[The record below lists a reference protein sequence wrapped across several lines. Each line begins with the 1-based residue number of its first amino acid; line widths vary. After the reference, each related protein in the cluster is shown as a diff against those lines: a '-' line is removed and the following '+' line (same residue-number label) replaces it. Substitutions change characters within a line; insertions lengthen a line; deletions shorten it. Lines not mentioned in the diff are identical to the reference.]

1 MKEQVLE
8 LLKRARRPLGFG
20 EIVSQMKLKGAE
32 KRLLKKTLRALL
44 KDGSVVRTR
53 KGRYGI
59 VEEMRLLKGY
69 FEAHEEGYGFVIP
82 ETLGQRDIFVPP
94 WATLGAMDGDRV
106 IVRVENERKR
116 EGRIIRI
123 LQRVHKKVVGWLES
137 SKGLWFVK
145 PKRKGAKFT
154 IYIPPKARK
163 GAKKGDLVIAEVL
176 TYPTDGGPA
185 TGRILKRL
193 KEPEKPTDDIELII
207 DEFELSRRFPLGVTR
222 EAKTLPSAPRRKD
235 LKGRVDLSG
244 LPTVTID
251 GERARDFDD
260 AVSIIKREFGYTLYV
275 HIADVGYYVSWDT
288 AIDIEARRRG
298 TSVYL
303 PDRVIPMLPK
313 ALSENLCSLKPKV
326 LRLAFTVEMDFSREG
341 ERIDARF
348 YPSVIKSNERMTY
361 TDVKKILIDND
372 QDLRAKYDY
381 LLKDFETMAEL
392 TEILRHRRLARG
404 SLDFDLPEPE
414 VLLDIM
420 GNPEDIVVA
429 ERNFAHMIIEEFM
442 IAANEAVA
450 EFLYKKGVPSIYRV
464 HAEPE
469 PDKLEEVVKVLRAV
483 TGSRYRRLSPS
494 ELPEVLVSVRDTP
507 LEDLINYIVLRSLKQ
522 ARYSTEN
529 IGHFGLAS
537 KCYTHFTSPIRRYP
551 DLVVHRVLR
560 QVLSGKPLPMKEPK
574 WEELLQEIAFHS
586 SRTERVADDVE
597 REAVKALRAW
607 FMKDKVGEEFDA
619 KVVSVSPYSL
629 RVRLK
634 DYFVEGMI
642 HVSYMGDDY
651 YIFDEQ
657 HLQLKGKRT
666 KKQYRLG
673 DEIRVKVLRVDL
685 IEREVI
691 FGILD

>member
-1 MKEQVLE
+1 MKERVLE
-8 LLKRARRPLGFG
+8 LLKRAKRPLGFG

-123 LQRVHKKVVGWLES
+123 LQRAHKKVVGWLES

-154 IYIPPKARK
+154 IYIPPRARK
-163 GAKKGDLVIAEVL
+163 GAKKGDLVVAEVL
-176 TYPTDGGPA
+176 TYPRDGGPA

-222 EAKTLPSAPRRKD
+222 EAKILPSAPRRKD

-275 HIADVGYYVSWDT
+275 HIADVGYYVPWDT
-288 AIDIEARRRG
+288 AVDIEARRRG

-326 LRLAFTVEMDFSREG
+326 LRLSFTVEMDFSREG
-341 ERIDARF
+341 ERIDVRF
-348 YPSVIKSNERMTY
+348 YPSAIKSNERMTY

-381 LLKDFETMAEL
+381 LLENFETMAEL

-450 EFLYKKGVPSIYRV
+450 EFLYEKGVPSIYRV

-483 TGSRYRRLSPS
+483 TGSRYRKMSPS
-494 ELPEVLVSVRDTP
+494 ELPKVLVSVRDTP

-560 QVLSGKPLPMKEPK
+560 QVLSGKSLPMKESK

-634 DYFVEGMI
+634 DYFVEGII

-673 DEIRVKVLRVDL
+673 DEIKVKVLRVDL
-685 IEREVI
+685 VEREVI

>member
-1 MKEQVLE
+1 
-8 LLKRARRPLGFG
+8 
-20 EIVSQMKLKGAE
+20 
-32 KRLLKKTLRALL
+32 
-44 KDGSVVRTR
+44 
-53 KGRYGI
+53 
-59 VEEMRLLKGY
+59 
-69 FEAHEEGYGFVIP
+69 
-82 ETLGQRDIFVPP
+82 
-94 WATLGAMDGDRV
+94 
-106 IVRVENERKR
+106 
-116 EGRIIRI
+116 
-123 LQRVHKKVVGWLES
+123 
-137 SKGLWFVK
+137 
-145 PKRKGAKFT
+145 
-154 IYIPPKARK
+154 
-163 GAKKGDLVIAEVL
+163 
-176 TYPTDGGPA
+176 
-185 TGRILKRL
+185 
-193 KEPEKPTDDIELII
+193 
-207 DEFELSRRFPLGVTR
+207 
-222 EAKTLPSAPRRKD
+222 
-235 LKGRVDLSG
+235 
-244 LPTVTID
+244 
-251 GERARDFDD
+251 
-260 AVSIIKREFGYTLYV
+260 
-275 HIADVGYYVSWDT
+275 
-288 AIDIEARRRG
+288 
-298 TSVYL
+298 
-303 PDRVIPMLPK
+303 MLPK

-326 LRLAFTVEMDFSREG
+326 LRLSFTVEMDFSREG
-341 ERIDARF
+341 ERIDVRF
-348 YPSVIKSNERMTY
+348 YPSAIKSNERMTY

-381 LLKDFETMAEL
+381 LLENFETMAEL

-450 EFLYKKGVPSIYRV
+450 EFLYEKGVPSIYRV

-483 TGSRYRRLSPS
+483 TGSRYRKMSPS
-494 ELPEVLVSVRDTP
+494 ELPKVLVSVRDTP

-560 QVLSGKPLPMKEPK
+560 QVLSGKSLPMKESK

-634 DYFVEGMI
+634 DYFVEGII

-673 DEIRVKVLRVDL
+673 DEIKVKVLRVDL
-685 IEREVI
+685 VEREVI

>member
-1 MKEQVLE
+1 MKERVLE
-8 LLKRARRPLGFG
+8 LLKNVRRPLSFG

-32 KRLLKKTLRALL
+32 KRLLKKTLRGLL
-44 KDGSVVRTR
+44 KDGSIVRTR

-59 VEEMRLLKGY
+59 VEEMRLVKGY
-69 FEAHEEGYGFVIP
+69 FEAHDEGYGFVIP
-82 ETLGQRDIFVPP
+82 EVLGQRDIFVPP

-123 LQRVHKKVVGWLES
+123 LQRVHRRVVGWLES

-154 IYIPPKARK
+154 IYIPPKKRK
-163 GAKKGDLVIAEVL
+163 GARRGDLVIAEVL
-176 TYPTDGGPA
+176 TYPTNGGPA
-185 TGRILKRL
+185 TGRIVKRL
-193 KEPEKPTDDIELII
+193 KEPERPTDDIELII
-207 DEFELSRRFPLGVTR
+207 DEFELSRRFPLGVTK
-222 EAKTLPSAPRRKD
+222 EAKALPSAPRRRD
-235 LKGRVDLSG
+235 LKGRVDLSE
-244 LPTVTID
+244 LRTVTID

-260 AVSIIKREFGYTLYV
+260 AVSIRKRDFGYTLYV
-275 HIADVGYYVSWDT
+275 HIADVGYYVLWDT
-288 AIDIEARRRG
+288 VVDIEARRRG

-313 ALSENLCSLKPKV
+313 ALSENLCSLKPNT
-326 LRLAFTVEMDFSREG
+326 LRLAFTVEMDFSTEG
-341 ERIDARF
+341 ERMDAKF
-348 YPSVIKSNERMTY
+348 YPSVIVSNERMTY
-361 TDVKKILIDND
+361 TDVKRILIDND
-372 QDLRAKYDY
+372 QKLRRRYKY
-381 LLKDFETMAEL
+381 LLEDFETMAEL
-392 TEILRHRRLARG
+392 TEVLRERRLERG

-420 GNPEDIVVA
+420 GNPEDIVAA

-450 EFLYKKGVPSIYRV
+450 EFLYNKSIPSIYRV

-469 PDKLEEVVKVLRAV
+469 PEKLEEVAKVLRTI
-483 TGSRYRRLSPS
+483 TGSSYRRLSPA
-494 ELPEVLVSVRDTP
+494 ELPNVLVSVRNTP

-551 DLVVHRVLR
+551 DLVVHRLLR
-560 QVLSGKPLPMKEPK
+560 EVLSGKAFSMKESK
-574 WEELLQEIAFHS
+574 WEEFLQDIAFHS
-586 SRTERVADDVE
+586 SRAERVADEVE

-607 FMKDKVGEEFDA
+607 FMKDKLGEEFDA
-619 KVVSVSPYSL
+619 KIVSVSPYSL

-634 DYFVEGMI
+634 DYFVEGVI
-642 HVSYMGDDY
+642 HVSYMSDDY

-666 KKQYRLG
+666 KKRYRLG
-673 DEIRVKVLRVDL
+673 DEVKVKVLRVDL
-685 IEREVI
+685 LEREII